1 MNSSSSRSPYFYRT
15 ATFLILLFLSCRAVS
30 AADPGAG
37 STDAMPSTAAFNMG
51 SYKGKKLLLFIYS
64 IDDPRCNE
72 AVQLMNELYAIRQE
86 YNFDIAGISINPD
99 RAGEVQRYNQSNG
112 IAFPVYLD
120 YNRLL
125 YSRFR
130 MTGGIGF
137 YLFNK
142 QGKWLA
148 TKLGSYTPQ
157 EASLA
162 DNWRAFASGYL
173 KFGYIPADEPVLGIK
188 PPLPL
193 FKGKTLSGSILDIK
207 ELYPVK
213 PCVVVIF
220 SPKCSHCEDELTF
233 LNSLYAAGD
242 LKGKFEITAISTLE
256 RKITA
261 EFITNQKYA
270 FPVIVDEE
278 KKILSLFPSYTGSI
292 PLSYVV
298 DRKGFII
305 SLHKGF
311 DEYARNLY
319 VMELK
324 KLAGLPNPPLL
335 STNGYSGEKTCG
347 ICHEKEYV
355 QWKLTKHA
363 DAFLSMVRKGEEDN
377 DTCVSCHVT
386 GFGSAGGYSISD
398 KKYSRH
404 LEDVQCESC
413 HGAGY
418 TSCSAFTHSKPAKKK
433 TAEWQKTCTSCH
445 TEKESLNFVFAKR
458 HPRILHTNAPD
469 LSKMSREERL
479 QFLRSY
485 REKKNIFD
493 NPARYMGAESCRK
506 CHDKEYRHW
515 ETTVHAGIYKTE
527 KAETAPL
534 EKLFRYNTG
543 VGDAGGYP
551 EPGREG
557 VQCETCH
564 GPGEK
569 HIANPEA
576 KGQGYIVALG
586 NECSNCVV
594 EQICRRCHSAAD
606 DPGFDFQKELEQV
619 RHK

>member
-1 MNSSSSRSPYFYRT
+1 M
-15 ATFLILLFLSCRAVS
+15 AGRAVF
-30 AADPGAG
+30 AADPVTG
-37 STDAMPSTAAFNMG
+37 STDAMPSTATFDLA
-51 SYKGKKLLLFIYS
+51 SYNGKKLLLFFYS
-64 IDDPRCNE
+64 LDDPRCRE

-86 YNFDIAGISINPD
+86 YNFDIAGISINSD
-99 RAGEVQRYNQSNG
+99 RAGEVHRYNQSSG
-112 IAFPVYLD
+112 ISFPVYCD

-125 YSRFR
+125 YARFR

-157 EASLA
+157 EANLA

-173 KFGYIPADEPVLGIK
+173 KFGYFPADEPLLGIK

-193 FKGKTLSGSILDIK
+193 FKGKNLSGSILDIK
-207 ELYPVK
+207 ELYQVK

-220 SPKCSHCEDELTF
+220 SPKCSHCRDELTF
-233 LNSLYAAGD
+233 LNSLYTAGD
-242 LKGKFEITAISTLE
+242 LKGKFEIAAISTQE
-256 RKITA
+256 RQATA
-261 EFITNQKYA
+261 EFITSQKFT
-270 FPVIVDEE
+270 FPVIVDE
-278 KKILSLFPSYTGSI
+278 KKGILSLFPSYTGSI

-311 DEYARNLY
+311 DDYARNMY

-335 STNGYSGEKTCG
+335 SKNGYSGEKTCV
-347 ICHEKEYV
+347 ICHEKEHI

-363 DAFLSMVRKGEEDN
+363 DAFLSLIRKGVEEN

-386 GFGSAGGYSISD
+386 GFGSPGGYSISD

-404 LEDVQCESC
+404 LEGVQCESC

-418 TSCSAFTHSKPAKKK
+418 TSCSAFTGSKPKKK
-433 TAEWQKTCTSCH
+433 STAEWQKTCTSCH

-458 HPRILHTNAPD
+458 YPRILHTSVPN
-469 LSKMSREERL
+469 LSKMSRQERL
-479 QFLRSY
+479 QFVRGY
-485 REKKNIFD
+485 REKKNLFD
-493 NPARYMGAESCRK
+493 NPASYLGAESCRK
-506 CHDKEYRHW
+506 CHEKEHLHW
-515 ETTVHAGIYKTE
+515 QTTVHANVYKTK

-543 VGDAGGYP
+543 AGDAGGYP

-557 VQCETCH
+557 VQCEACH

-576 KGQGYIVALG
+576 KGQAYIVALS
-586 NECSNCVV
+586 NECSSCVV

-606 DPGFDFQKELEQV
+606 DPEFDFQKELEQV

>member
-1 MNSSSSRSPYFYRT
+1 MNSLSRRGPYCFRT
-15 ATFLILLFLSCRAVS
+15 VIFLILLCMAGRAVFS
-30 AADPGAG
+30 AESVTG
-37 STDAMPSTAAFNMG
+37 STGAMPSTAAFDLA
-51 SYKGKKLLLFIYS
+51 SYKGKKLLLFFYS
-64 IDDPRCNE
+64 IDDLRCKE

-86 YNFDIAGISINPD
+86 YNFDIAGISLNPD

-112 IAFPVYLD
+112 ISFPVYLD
-120 YNRLL
+120 YNQLL

-157 EASLA
+157 EANLA

-173 KFGYIPADEPVLGIK
+173 KLGYFPADEPVLGIR
-188 PPLPL
+188 PRLPL
-193 FKGKTLSGSILDIK
+193 VKGKTLSGSILDIK
-207 ELYPVK
+207 ELYRVK

-233 LNSLYAAGD
+233 LNSLYTAGD
-242 LKGKFEITAISTLE
+242 LKGKFEIAAISTQE
-256 RKITA
+256 RQVTA
-261 EFITNQKYA
+261 DFITNQNFK
-270 FPVIVDEE
+270 FPVIVDESR
-278 KKILSLFPSYTGSI
+278 KILSLFPSYIGSI

-311 DEYARNLY
+311 DEYTRNIY
-319 VMELK
+319 IMELK

-335 STNGYSGEKTCG
+335 SKNGYSGEKTCV
-347 ICHEKEYV
+347 ICHEKEHI

-363 DAFLSMVRKGEEDN
+363 DAFLSLVRKGEEEN

-386 GFGSAGGYSISD
+386 GFGSSGGYSIND

-404 LEDVQCESC
+404 LEGVQCESC

-418 TSCSAFTHSKPAKKK
+418 TSCSAFTRSKPQKKN
-433 TAEWQKTCTSCH
+433 TAQWQKTCTSCH

-458 HPRILHTNAPD
+458 YSRILHTNVPD
-469 LSKMSREERL
+469 LSKMSREKRL

-493 NPARYMGAESCRK
+493 NPARYMGAAACMK
-506 CHDKEYRHW
+506 CHEKEYRHW
-515 ETTVHAGIYKTE
+515 EKTVHANVYKTE
-527 KAETAPL
+527 QAETAPP

-543 VGDAGGYP
+543 AGSAGGYP

-557 VQCETCH
+557 VQCEACH

-569 HIANPEA
+569 HLAHPEA
-576 KGQGYIVALG
+576 KGQGYIIALS
-586 NECSNCVV
+586 NECSSCVV

-606 DPGFDFQKELEQV
+606 DPEFDFQKELEQV